1 MKAVGFNQTGSVSN
15 IELLEIPA
23 PENLSRAEPRELKD
37 GEVRLKFVSGSL
49 NHLDLWLIKGLPHIK
64 YQFPH
69 IAGSDFCGKVIESRS
84 EKFKVGDRVLVYPG
98 GNSGADNREYLPE
111 NLRDDFLI
119 RGENAPGVL
128 REELVEQELYLVK
141 APQHLSDAQAG
152 AIPLAFLTAWQMVA
166 EKGFSLGNASPASLP
181 QLRSEQVGTSREKS
195 SESYDPQKIELV
207 PTCPDSGGKRLSEPV
222 LVHAAGSGVS
232 QAILELLLSFGF
244 KKIAASSRSKEKLE
258 LWRKRGIQGFISG
271 SNLENELKTW
281 VGRERFGLIFDHV
294 GQAYFEMNIR
304 LLRKNGRFITCGS
317 TSGFKAPLDLRHLFF
332 RQLQLLGST
341 MGSLQEFKKMVNWMA
356 EKKTIPYIS
365 HTFPFDNPQ
374 PAYELME
381 AGRQNGKVVLTA
393 K

>member
-1 MKAVGFNQTGSVSN
+1 
-15 IELLEIPA
+15 
-23 PENLSRAEPRELKD
+23 
-37 GEVRLKFVSGSL
+37 
-49 NHLDLWLIKGLPHIK
+49 
-64 YQFPH
+64 
-69 IAGSDFCGKVIESRS
+69 
-84 EKFKVGDRVLVYPG
+84 LVYPG

-128 REELVEQELYLVK
+128 REELIEQELYLVK

-152 AIPLAFLTAWQMVA
+152 AVPLAFLTAWQMVA
-166 EKGFSLGNASPASLP
+166 EKGSSAERDNP
-181 QLRSEQVGTSREKS
+181 EK
-195 SESYDPQKIELV
+195 I
-207 PTCPDSGGKRLSEPV
+207 EPV

-232 QAILELLLSFGF
+232 QAILELLLSFGC

-271 SNLENELKTW
+271 PNLENELKTW
-281 VGRERFGLIFDHV
+281 VGGERFGLIFDHV

-356 EKKTIPYIS
+356 EKKTIPHVS
-365 HTFPFDNPQ
+365 HSFPFDNPQ